1 MDNMREELRVEL
13 SALGPRG
20 RGRAYPKGLL
30 EKLLSYTVARRR
42 QGASII
48 EVASEVGMNF
58 RTLARWLG
66 ERNSARFGRVKA
78 GWAAEVRRSM
88 PHSLRI
94 ERSQRMKY
102 LISVVIRYIDLC
114 RLPAGCRSGLGAQFC
129 TSKFG
134 HLRRS

>member
-13 SALGPRG
+13 SALSPRG

-66 ERNSARFGRVKA
+66 ERKAARFGRVKVV
-78 GWAAEVRRSM
+78 AAPVASAAPLIIVHGPRG
-88 PHSLRI
+88 LRI
-94 ERSQRMKY
+94 EG
-102 LISVVIRYIDLC
+102 LDLAAVAE
-114 RLPAGCRSGLGAQFC
+114 LV
-129 TSKFG
+129 
-134 HLRRS
+134 RRVGE

>member
-42 QGASII
+42 QGASIV
-48 EVASEVGMNF
+48 EVASEVGINF

-66 ERNSARFGRVKA
+66 ERKAASFGRVEVVA
-78 GWAAEVRRSM
+78 TRRATATAATPTIIVHGPRG
-88 PHSLRI
+88 LRI
-94 ERSQRMKY
+94 EGLD
-102 LISVVIRYIDLC
+102 LIAVAELV
-114 RLPAGCRSGLGAQFC
+114 
-129 TSKFG
+129 
-134 HLRRS
+134 RRVGE

>member
-42 QGASII
+42 QGASIV
-48 EVASEVGMNF
+48 EVASEVGINF

-66 ERNSARFGRVKA
+66 ERKAASFGRVEVV
-78 GWAAEVRRSM
+78 AARAATAAAAAPTIIVHGPRG
-88 PHSLRI
+88 LRI
-94 ERSQRMKY
+94 EG
-102 LISVVIRYIDLC
+102 LDLAAVAE
-114 RLPAGCRSGLGAQFC
+114 LV
-129 TSKFG
+129 
-134 HLRRS
+134 RRVGE

>member
-42 QGASII
+42 QGASIV

-66 ERNSARFGRVKA
+66 ARKAARFGRVVV
-78 GWAAEVRRSM
+78 AAPVAAAAADVAIVVHGPRG
-88 PHSLRI
+88 LRI
-94 ERSQRMKY
+94 EG
-102 LISVVIRYIDLC
+102 LDV
-114 RLPAGCRSGLGAQFC
+114 AGVAELV
-129 TSKFG
+129 
-134 HLRRS
+134 RRVGE

>member
-1 MDNMREELRVEL
+1 MDNLREELRVEL

-48 EVASEVGMNF
+48 EVAAEVGMNF

-66 ERNSARFGRVKA
+66 ERKATPFGRVKVVAEPAASAA
-78 GWAAEVRRSM
+78 GAPMIIVHGPRG
-88 PHSLRI
+88 LRI
-94 ERSQRMKY
+94 EG
-102 LISVVIRYIDLC
+102 LDLAAVAE
-114 RLPAGCRSGLGAQFC
+114 LV
-129 TSKFG
+129 
-134 HLRRS
+134 RRVGE

>member
-42 QGASII
+42 QGASIV
-48 EVASEVGMNF
+48 EVASEVGINF

-66 ERNSARFGRVKA
+66 ARKTGRFGRIEVV
-78 GWAAEVRRSM
+78 AAPVATTPAVAATLIVHGPRG
-88 PHSLRI
+88 LRI
-94 ERSQRMKY
+94 EGLD
-102 LISVVIRYIDLC
+102 LIAVAELV
-114 RLPAGCRSGLGAQFC
+114 
-129 TSKFG
+129 
-134 HLRRS
+134 RRVGE